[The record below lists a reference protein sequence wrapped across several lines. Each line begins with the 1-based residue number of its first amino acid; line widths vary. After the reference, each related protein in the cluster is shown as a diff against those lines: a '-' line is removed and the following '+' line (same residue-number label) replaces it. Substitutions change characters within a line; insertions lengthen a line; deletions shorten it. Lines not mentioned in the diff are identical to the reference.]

1 MKFILTIGIV
11 SFILI
16 VHSMLR
22 IASIADRDIYAN

>member
-1 MKFILTIGIV
+1 MKFILAIGIV

-22 IASIADRDIYAN
+22 IDSIADKDIYAN